1 MSRLEKKLHLY
12 RKKYLG
18 KNEDYVIRMFGNPE
32 IFQDGT
38 ESIWFYKKY
47 SSLILK
53 DEVGFIMNHR
63 KVSDITITEYFLGFA
78 IQVTYYSNN
87 KIAKFKT
94 YNIFPSFYLSR
105 YINK

>member
-1 MSRLEKKLHLY
+1 MSRLDKKLYLY

-18 KNEDYVIRMFGNPE
+18 KNQDYVIRMFGNPE

-47 SSLILK
+47 SYLIMK
-53 DEVGFIMNHR
+53 DEVGFIMNHH

-78 IQVTYYSNN
+78 IRGAYYSNN

-94 YNIFPSFYLSR
+94 YNIFLPSFLSR
-105 YINK
+105 HINK